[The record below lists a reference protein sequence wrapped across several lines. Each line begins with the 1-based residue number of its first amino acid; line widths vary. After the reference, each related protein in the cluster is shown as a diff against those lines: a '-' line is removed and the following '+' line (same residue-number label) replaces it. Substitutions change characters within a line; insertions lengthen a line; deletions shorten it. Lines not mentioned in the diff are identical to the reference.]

1 MADTKLTALTED
13 TTPSASG
20 LIYYVDDPT
29 GSAASRKVTIE
40 NFLKAYYAPSG
51 TMLNGKLVV
60 SVASNNLTVA
70 LKTLAGADAS
80 AADPVIVNINGTV
93 RTCTAALS
101 VTRNAATN
109 WCNAGAAELATKEID
124 YFAYL
129 IWNTTPATDII
140 DIGFSRMPYYN
151 IYSEAS
157 STTTSEK
164 YIATANG
171 SAPTSTDDMVVIG
184 RFAATLSAGAGYT
197 WSVPTFTSSN
207 LVQHPIYETRALGI
221 TPTFANFTVGNA
233 TLEAYYKIVMKRM
246 YGKIGVVL
254 GNTSSMGTAPTVV
267 LPLTPSNLA
276 TTYEEIGQ
284 MTFRDTGTALYH
296 GVLQYVSSN
305 TASIAYYKVNG
316 TAIEEAAV
324 AATVPMT
331 WASTD
336 EFSMK
341 YDYEI
346 A

>member
-207 LVQHPIYETRALGI
+207 LVQHPICETRLL
-221 TPTFANFTVGNA
+221 TFTHTFTNFTKGNA
-233 TLEAYYKIVMKRM
+233 TEEATYKVIGKRV
-246 YGKIGVVL
+246 IGRGGEVL
-254 GNTSSMGTAPTVV
+254 GNTSSMGSAPVFL
-267 LPLTPSNLA
+267 LPFIPKNLA

-284 MTFRDTGTALYH
+284 MTFRDTGTAIFH
-296 GVLQYVSSN
+296 GMLSYVDTN
-305 TASIAYYKVNG
+305 VANIFYYKVNG

-336 EFSMK
+336 EFS
-341 YDYEI
+341 YTLDYEI
-346 A
+346 G